1 MTTRTS
7 HSLVTFA
14 HPFAL
19 PGVDGVQPAG
29 SYAVD
34 TDEEMIDS
42 LIVVAWR
49 RTATTIHIPIHGAM
63 ELCAIDPGDLAA
75 SLARDV
81 AGPVAPPKFGAL
93 V

>member
-7 HSLVTFA
+7 HATVTFA

-29 SYAVD
+29 TYAVD

-42 LIVVAWR
+42 LNFVAWR
-49 RTATTIHIPIHGAM
+49 RIATTIHIRIHGAV
-63 ELCAIDPGDLAA
+63 ELCAIDPRDLAA
-75 SLARDV
+75 SLARD
-81 AGPVAPPKFGAL
+81 ATASA
-93 V
+93 